1 MKLNNLESRELIGII
16 DATYSCM
23 VSWLEGHSMAQ
34 TVLTCLYLHQPDKIE
49 DKGMK
54 AFAVAIYKLINLI
67 RNFIL
72 RARVY
77 EEEDFQ
83 PSNYGYDMYREVT
96 ETKACN
102 MLKSSE
108 EDWLK
113 KAKDVDGEKEKEE
126 INALVSRLKFTRLFL
141 QCLVALYPTKVSIW
155 NVLCYLL
162 LFVIVC
168 VVAKYFL
175 ACEPSECKCGKC
187 KF

>member
-1 MKLNNLESRELIGII
+1 MKLSNLESWELIGII

-49 DKGMK
+49 DKAMK
-54 AFAVAIYKLINLI
+54 AFAVAIYKIINLI
-67 RNFIL
+67 RSFIL

-83 PSNYGYDMYREVT
+83 PSNYGYDMYVDMT

-102 MLKSSE
+102 MLKSA
-108 EDWLK
+108 EDDWVK
-113 KAKDVDGEKEKEE
+113 KAKEVDDAKERDE

-141 QCLVALYPTKVSIW
+141 QCLVALYPSKVSI
-155 NVLCYLL
+155 
-162 LFVIVC
+162 
-168 VVAKYFL
+168 VVTVRSL
-175 ACEPSECKCGKC
+175 RTLW
-187 KF
+187 